1 MTTLANFSAESK
13 KSSLRIFKEQ
23 QVWFYKKVFSSSC
36 SSGQLLQFWRTWR
49 IFSPLCHKLQY
60 PSKKLEIFNSF
71 FQKPCFVSVPL
82 DTYNLVLNSKP
93 KLFQC
98 VPILPGQR
106 SKLMRNQLSKNAFAE
121 VFSPGHVCYSF
132 EDRAIFFHYKSKYV
146 CLQSDN
152 YKKHDYSELIFL
164 TIFLCT
170 RWLLFRHTRIVS
182 WPRDEKNSLKVQK
195 IQKNKTKSILKK
207 KIPQLFS
214 LDALMTLVTTLKK
227 TFRPK
232 GPKFWLR
239 FRRSL
244 KHCAK
249 FQTRFILNTFQG
261 YIGCSFDNSGELLRY

>member
-36 SSGQLLQFWRTWR
+36 SSGQLLQFWRIWR

-207 KIPQLFS
+207 K
-214 LDALMTLVTTLKK
+214 K
-227 TFRPK
+227 FRNFFLWTRWWHLWQPWRK
-232 GPKFWLR
+232 LSDQKVLNFGSDSEEVWNIAQN
-239 FRRSL
+239 FRRGLSSIHS
-244 KHCAK
+244 KA
-249 FQTRFILNTFQG
+249 T
-261 YIGCSFDNSGELLRY
+261 